1 MPISSSFLV
10 EIDGTALAPEIAALL
25 ESALVDDSQRLPDMF
40 TLRFRDAGRQ
50 VLSQINGEIGS
61 SVRIC
66 VLTTEEQAPEL
77 LMEGEVTALEA
88 NFDAG
93 GTFTLIRGYDPAH
106 RLFRGRRTA
115 SYTQVTASDI
125 VTTVA
130 ARAGL
135 VTGNVQ
141 ATTTV
146 FDHVSQAGSTDWEF
160 LQSLA
165 REVGH
170 DLSVRE
176 GKLDFAVPS
185 HAGEA
190 PSPSSNGAREP
201 LVLHRGADLLRLRT
215 VLTSAQQVKEVE
227 VRGWDVTSK
236 QVLTATEPAATT
248 RVDLPDSSPGAMASA
263 FGDPTYISTDVP
275 YGTQAEVSAAAASLA
290 EEVAG
295 SFAEVEGVA
304 RGNPAIR
311 ADSAISIDDM
321 GPPFDG
327 KYTVTSSRHLFE
339 PANGYTTSFTVSG
352 SADRSLLGLTHT
364 GPVRRGPPGV
374 VVAVVTDVG
383 DPQGLGRVRLSLP
396 WLSDDFVTDWART
409 MQFGAGK
416 DRGMMVLP
424 EVGDE
429 VLVAFEQGDF
439 KRPYVLGGLH
449 NGVDTPSSAGPALLD
464 SGTGAVNRRS
474 LVSRQGHRID
484 LLDQD
489 GTAEG
494 IAMRTADGAL
504 ALSLA
509 GTETKI
515 TLHSDGTVL
524 IEGSQGI
531 VVDAATADLELKGG
545 QIAITATQG
554 VSVDGGGGNV
564 SVTAGAQLALSGTT
578 AKLEGSANTE
588 VKGGAMCSVSAAMVR
603 IN

>member
-1 MPISSSFLV
+1 MPISSTFLI
-10 EIDGTALAPEIAALL
+10 EIDGTVLASEVAALL
-25 ESALVDDSQRLPDMF
+25 ESAIVDDSQRLPDMF

-50 VLSQINGEIGS
+50 VLSQLNAKIGS
-61 SVRIC
+61 TAKVSVL
-66 VLTTEEQAPEL
+66 VAEEQSPAVL
-77 LMEGEVTALEA
+77 IEGEVTALEA
-88 NFDAG
+88 SFDTG
-93 GTFTLIRGYDPAH
+93 GTFTLVRGYDPAH

-125 VTTVA
+125 VSTVA
-130 ARAGL
+130 QRAGL
-135 VTGNVQ
+135 ATGNVQ
-141 ATTTV
+141 ATNTV
-146 FDHVSQAGSTDWEF
+146 FDHVSQAGATDWEF
-160 LQSLA
+160 LESLA

-176 GKLDFAVPS
+176 GKLDFAAPS
-185 HAGEA
+185 EAGQA
-190 PSPSSNGAREP
+190 PSPSSNGDRTP
-201 LVLHRGADLLRLRT
+201 LVLHRGTDLLRLRA

-236 QVLTATEPAATT
+236 QALSATERSATT
-248 RVDLPDSSPGAMASA
+248 RVELPESSPEAMAAA
-263 FGDPTYISTDVP
+263 FGDPTYVSTDVP
-275 YGTQAEVSAAAASLA
+275 YGTQAEVSAAASSLA

-295 SFAEVEGVA
+295 SFAELEGVA

-311 ADSAISIDDM
+311 ADAAISVDDM
-321 GPPFDG
+321 GVPFDG
-327 KYTVTSSRHLFE
+327 KYTVTSSRHRYE
-339 PANGYTTSFTVSG
+339 PATGYTTAFTVSG
-352 SADRSLLGLTHT
+352 SADRSLLGLTQT
-364 GPVRRGPPGV
+364 GPARRGPPGV
-374 VVAVVTDVG
+374 VVAVVTDAT
-383 DPQGLGRVRLSLP
+383 DPQELGRVRLSLP
-396 WLSDDFVTDWART
+396 WLSDDFVSDWART
-409 MQFGAGK
+409 LQLGAGK
-416 DRGMMVLP
+416 DRGMMMLP

-439 KRPYVLGGLH
+439 RRPYVLGGLH
-449 NGVDTPSSAGPALLD
+449 NGVDLPSAAGPALLD
-464 SGTGAVNRRS
+464 TGTGAVNRRS

-494 IAMRTADGAL
+494 IALQTADGAL
-504 ALSLA
+504 ALSLE
-509 GTETKI
+509 GTQTKI

-531 VVDAATADLELKGG
+531 VVDAATSALDLKGS
-545 QIAITATQG
+545 QINLTASQG
-554 VSVDGGGGNV
+554 VTVDGGGGNV